1 MALPRKSFV
10 ATLTLLALAV
20 TASLTVSPAQEGEA
34 TQPAKRR
41 HRLPRYYSQ
50 VVTEEQRA
58 SIYDLQDEYAPR
70 IEKLEAQLAALEE
83 ERDTKIV
90 EVLSPEQ
97 RQQVDDLE
105 AAARAKRRA
114 AADAAADAAPAEE
127 EAAPA
132 RPATRATRP
141 RTEP

>member
-1 MALPRKSFV
+1 M
-10 ATLTLLALAV
+10 LTLLALAV
-20 TASLTVSPAQEGEA
+20 SASLTVSPAQEGEA

-58 SIYDLQDEYAPR
+58 SIYDLQGEYAPR

-83 ERDTKIV
+83 ERDTKIA

-114 AADAAADAAPAEE
+114 AADAAPAEE

-132 RPATRATRP
+132 RPTTRATRP